1 MVREMKLAMQQPM
14 QQPLCLLEL
23 TATSVPAKQNGTQID
38 LFVTLDFHQEWQ
50 KLSQGRFLV
59 GLRGGQ
65 LTLNLENAIMPDS
78 ERFSFEASTSDRG
91 ECQVES
97 TGTETEPG
105 WIFSAKRGT
114 PVLQGSLTQIKLG
127 TVQVTGSPLVI
138 EATFKVGALDVQTL
152 EAQGLWPHDVS
163 PNQHSILERTLIR
176 SLLECKL
183 QPYVSRVELR
193 FGDPEQPPS
202 FSSYEV
208 EADDRAFSQ
217 VYEAIAEIL
226 AADTNDLLE
235 LAKIANL
242 NPLTD
247 LAGANLLGTTLNE
260 VDLTGANL
268 EKANLRGADWNDV
281 DLSGA
286 SLAGANLA
294 GADFT
299 GSLLSDVNLA
309 GASLQRCSLALANLS
324 GANLT
329 NANLTEANLTNA
341 NLSDAN
347 LTDAN
352 LTGADLQ
359 GAGLVRTKL
368 AGVKWDNA
376 NVKQARFKI
385 DSGLSEEMEQRLK
398 SSGAIVEHE

>member
-1 MVREMKLAMQQPM
+1 M
-14 QQPLCLLEL
+14 QQPLCVLEL
-23 TATSVPAKQNGTQID
+23 TATPVPGEHDGTHFD
-38 LFVTLDFHQEWQ
+38 LFFTLEFHQEWQ
-50 KLSQGRFLV
+50 ELSQGRFLV

-65 LTLNLENAIMPDS
+65 LILSLGNAIFSAP
-78 ERFSFEASTSDRG
+78 ERLSFETSTSG
-91 ECQVES
+91 QCECQIEFA
-97 TGTETEPG
+97 GTPSAPG
-105 WIFSAKRGT
+105 WVFSAKRGT
-114 PVLQGSLTQIKLG
+114 PVLQGSLAQMRLG
-127 TVQVTGSPLVI
+127 VVQVIGSPLVI
-138 EATFKVGALDVQTL
+138 EATFKVSALDVQTL
-152 EAQGLWPHDVS
+152 AAEGLWPHDVS

-176 SLLECKL
+176 SLLEYKL

-193 FGDPEQPPS
+193 FADLEQPPS
-202 FSSYEV
+202 LSSYQV
-208 EADDRAFSQ
+208 EADDQGFSRLD
-217 VYEAIAEIL
+217 ETIAEIL

-235 LAKIANL
+235 LAKIAKL
-242 NPLTD
+242 NPLVD
-247 LAGANLLGTTLNE
+247 LAGANLLGTTLSD

-268 EKANLRGADWNDV
+268 DGVNLRGADWNDV

-286 SLAGANLA
+286 SLVGASLA

-309 GASLQRCSLALANLS
+309 GANLQRCSLALVNLS
-324 GANLT
+324 GANLKG
-329 NANLTEANLTNA
+329 ANLTEAILTNA

-368 AGVKWDNA
+368 AGVKWDNT

-398 SSGAIVEHE
+398 SQGAIVEHE